1 MFLGLA
7 LQSPGST
14 LFEDRD
20 DVAGPLAN
28 RRRFRLVCSPGR
40 EPLNLSCNSIRL
52 GSGPAATDKVA
63 VEASSNLLVVTKAHQ
78 ERASVRRWL
87 HAAERC
93 NRSHHTRSTK
103 VAADPFIDYVG
114 PHGVQ
119 EPAAK
124 RHLEDPRVEK
134 PLADLVPQLGCSSD

>member
-87 HAAERC
+87 RAAERW
-93 NRSHHTRSTK
+93 NRRHHTRSTK
-103 VAADPFIDYVG
+103 VAADPFRSEEQTSELQSLMRTSYAVFCLKKKNANT
-114 PHGVQ
+114 H
-119 EPAAK
+119 K
-124 RHLEDPRVEK
+124 
-134 PLADLVPQLGCSSD
+134 